1 MWLQMEN
8 FHSFIWLSSVYI
20 YICICIWVYIS
31 HFLYPFI
38 CWWTL
43 RLLSQPYFREK
54 KCKTFT
60 TNPNPVYSLISS
72 ITWKTQHHCL
82 YSIVSF
88 FFLGY
93 IFTHL
98 LSISDKM
105 GEPKERWKTVL
116 RESYAWEDPV
126 WFRLLWKM
134 PDQFCTWS
142 QLLCYYVRLVIS
154 PVSRSHGAETHKG
167 LKTPWVPNVW
177 LHFSRTQQERRGR
190 NIRLNI

>member
-1 MWLQMEN
+1 MFIYIYAYVYEYIYHIFFIHSSVDGHLDC
-8 FHSFIWLSSVYI
+8 FHSL
-20 YICICIWVYIS
+20 
-31 HFLYPFI
+31 
-38 CWWTL
+38 TL
-43 RLLSQPYFREK
+43 EK
-54 KCKTFT
+54 MKCKTFT